1 MKIKFYR
8 KNAGRFPVVDFLE
21 KLPVEETAH
30 IVGCLRSIEQLGFD
44 SPRVVF
50 RQIRG
55 SLWEIK
61 IRTSKAGYRIFY
73 VCIQHANIILLDI
86 YKKQTRKAPK
96 RTIKTA
102 EKRMLEVLKNEN
114 TYLN

>member
-8 KNAGRFPVVDFLE
+8 KNTGRFPVVDFLE
-21 KLPVEETAH
+21 KLPAEENAR

-50 RQIRG
+50 RQIKG

-61 IRTSKAGYRIFY
+61 IRTNKSGYRVFY
-73 VCIQHANIILLDI
+73 VCIQQANMILLDI
-86 YKKQTRKAPK
+86 YKKQTQKTPK
-96 RTIKTA
+96 RIIKIA